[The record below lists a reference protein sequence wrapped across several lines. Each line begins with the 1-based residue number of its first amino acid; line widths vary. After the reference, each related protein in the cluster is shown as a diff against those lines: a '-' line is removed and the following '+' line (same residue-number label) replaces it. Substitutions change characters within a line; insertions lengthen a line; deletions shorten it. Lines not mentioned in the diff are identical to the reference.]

1 MIIAT
6 AGHVDHG
13 KTLLVQ
19 SLTGVDTDRL
29 EEEKARGL
37 TIDLGFAYMD
47 CDSGVRLGFIDVP
60 GHIRFISNML
70 AGVGAID
77 YALLVVAADDGPMP
91 QTFEHLA
98 ILDLLNVRY
107 GAVALTKIDRVNN
120 ERVTQVQSR
129 IREILAST
137 LLRSIRIFPVS
148 ALTGAGMDK
157 LASVL
162 ESDAGLIRRKQPSG
176 HFRLAIDRCFTI
188 KGAGVVVTGSV
199 FSGNVKP
206 GEELYLQPL
215 NIPVRVRGLHT
226 QNQTATEASEGD
238 RCAINIA
245 GASVRK
251 DIIHRGNWLTSNK
264 DQCVT
269 DRFDVSILVLNTGAR
284 ELRHWTPVHVHT
296 AASDVT
302 GRLATLEG
310 PAIPAGER
318 GLVQLITSDP
328 LVLCVNDR
336 VIIRDQA
343 AERTIGGGIVV
354 NIESPRRGRARPKRI
369 NLLRS
374 IAGKDG
380 PSVLEYLLSHEDK
393 GIPAGYWRNS
403 LNLQE
408 DEFQQMVQQ
417 AGALNLNDEWLIS
430 SKHYRLLVDQVL
442 NQFKHNASG
451 LTRRQL
457 AKAVDVSNATLLSHI
472 IKTLVGEKKLK
483 QEGNQLSLPEHREQ
497 LTKQEQQ
504 VWLRVKPVLEQN
516 MIRPP
521 VLHDLAKTMSM
532 PEKSLEK
539 VLIRCV
545 LTGNL
550 TRPVKN
556 RFFLPAAID
565 QLRQLL
571 IDTADEDNQLTV
583 RQYRDATGIGRNLA
597 IEILEYFDRQGMT
610 RRYGD
615 IRKILQKS

>member
-120 ERVTQVQSR
+120 ERVYQVQSR
-129 IREILAST
+129 IREMLAST
-137 LLRSIRIFPVS
+137 LLTSIRIFPVS
-148 ALTGAGMDK
+148 ALTGAGIDK
-157 LASVL
+157 LVSAL
-162 ESDAGLIRRKQPSG
+162 ESDAQLIERKHPSG

-226 QNQTATEASEGD
+226 RNQTASKACEGD
-238 RCAINIA
+238 RCALNIA
-245 GASVRK
+245 GAGVSK

-269 DRFDVSILVLNTGAR
+269 DRFDARILVLNTVAR
-284 ELRHWTPVHVHT
+284 KLRHWTPVHVHT

-310 PAIPAGER
+310 PSIPAGER
-318 GLVQLITSDP
+318 GLVQLITLQP

-354 NIESPRRGRARPKRI
+354 NIESPRRGRARQKRI
-369 NLLRS
+369 NLLQS

-380 PSVLEYLLSHEDK
+380 QSVLDYLLSHEDK

-403 LNLQE
+403 LNLRE
-408 DEFQQMVQQ
+408 DEFQQMMKQ

-430 SKHYRLLVDQVL
+430 STHYRLLVDQVL
-442 NQFKHNASG
+442 NQFKHNDSG

-457 AKAVDVSNATLLSHI
+457 AEAVDISNATLISHI

-483 QEGNQLSLPEHREQ
+483 QEGNQLSLPGHREQ
-497 LTKQEQQ
+497 LSKQEQQ
-504 VWLRVKPVLEQN
+504 IWLRVKPVLEQN
-516 MIRPP
+516 TIRPP

-556 RFFLPAAID
+556 RFFLPESID

-597 IEILEYFDRQGMT
+597 IEILEYFDRQGIT

-615 IRKILQKS
+615 IRKIL

>member
-29 EEEKARGL
+29 EEEKVRGL

-98 ILDLLNVRY
+98 ILDLLNVRH

-120 ERVTQVQSR
+120 ERVNQVQSR

-162 ESDAGLIRRKQPSG
+162 ESDAGLIRKKQPSG

-206 GEELYLQPL
+206 GEELYLQPQ

-226 QNQTATEASEGD
+226 QNQTATEASQGD

-245 GASVRK
+245 GVGVRK

-269 DRFDVSILVLNTGAR
+269 DRFDVQTLVLNTGVR
-284 ELRHWTPVHVHT
+284 DLRHWTPVHVHT

-369 NLLRS
+369 NLLQG

-380 PSVLEYLLSHEDK
+380 QSVLEYLLSHEDK

-408 DEFQQMVQQ
+408 DEFHQMVQQ
-417 AGALNLNDEWLIS
+417 TGALNLNDEWLIS

-442 NQFKHNASG
+442 NQFKHTSSG

-457 AKAVDVSNATLLSHI
+457 AKAVDVSNTALLSHI

-483 QEGNQLSLPEHREQ
+483 QEGNQLTLPEHREE

-521 VLHDLAKTMSM
+521 VLHDLAKSMSM

-550 TRPVKN
+550 TRPVRN
-556 RFFLPAAID
+556 RFFLPEAID

-597 IEILEYFDRQGMT
+597 IEILEYFDRQGIT

-615 IRKILQKS
+615 IRKILQES